1 MSKAKSS
8 RHDYQALCAHVAIYS
23 IITYICPS
31 LSSNQQ
37 VPNPEALN
45 EIQKASKQILG
56 IELEIFRK
64 LSDFQMID
72 FLSLDVSLGIP
83 KCYAAGI
90 LLKEEAEILDLQGK
104 AAESIDARLKSLS
117 LLTEAAIEKGNPLD
131 SDHASAVDVV
141 AGKLN
146 EVDLPVHIHKKLF
159 RFYELVREFGKAE
172 DVLFGILEK
181 EPSFVE
187 EGILFYER
195 LKKKSDKELTE
206 GNLSRKEIEE
216 SLVKL
221 QRMKQ

>member
-1 MSKAKSS
+1 MIQLLVQVLAKILFFKKGGQYPKAL
-8 RHDYQALCAHVAIYS
+8 D
-23 IITYICPS
+23 
-31 LSSNQQ
+31 
-37 VPNPEALN
+37 

-64 LSDFQMID
+64 LSDLHMID

-90 LLKEEAEILDLQGK
+90 LLKEEAEILELHGK
-104 AAESIDARLKSLS
+104 AVESIDAHVKSLS
-117 LLTEAAIEKGNPLD
+117 LLTEAAVQKGNPLD

-159 RFYELVREFGKAE
+159 RYYELVREYGKTKDA
-172 DVLFGILEK
+172 LFEILEK

>member
-1 MSKAKSS
+1 MLVQVLAKILFFKKGGQ
-8 RHDYQALCAHVAIYS
+8 Y
-23 IITYICPS
+23 
-31 LSSNQQ
+31 
-37 VPNPEALN
+37 PEALN

-56 IELEIFRK
+56 IKLEVFRK
-64 LSDFQMID
+64 LSDLQMID

-90 LLKEEAEILDLQGK
+90 LLKEEAEILELHGK
-104 AAESIDARLKSLS
+104 AVESIDAHVKSLS
-117 LLTEAAIEKGNPLD
+117 LLTEAAVQKGNPLD

-159 RFYELVREFGKAE
+159 RYYELVREYGKTKDA
-172 DVLFGILEK
+172 LFEILEK

>member
-1 MSKAKSS
+1 MIERDYIMRMIQMLVQVLAKILFFKKGGQYPKAL
-8 RHDYQALCAHVAIYS
+8 D
-23 IITYICPS
+23 
-31 LSSNQQ
+31 
-37 VPNPEALN
+37 

-64 LSDFQMID
+64 LSDLQMID

-83 KCYAAGI
+83 KCYAAGM

-104 AAESIDARLKSLS
+104 AAESIDARLKSLI

-131 SDHASAVDVV
+131 SDHASAVDGV

-159 RFYELVREFGKAE
+159 RYYELVREFGKAE
-172 DVLFGILEK
+172 DALFEILEK
-181 EPSFVE
+181 EPSFIE
-187 EGILFYER
+187 EGMLFYER

-206 GNLSRKEIEE
+206 GNLLRKEIEE
-216 SLVKL
+216 SLKEL
-221 QRMKQ
+221 QGRK

>member
-1 MSKAKSS
+1 MLVQVLAKILFFKKGGQ
-8 RHDYQALCAHVAIYS
+8 Y
-23 IITYICPS
+23 
-31 LSSNQQ
+31 
-37 VPNPEALN
+37 PEALN

-64 LSDFQMID
+64 LSDFQIID